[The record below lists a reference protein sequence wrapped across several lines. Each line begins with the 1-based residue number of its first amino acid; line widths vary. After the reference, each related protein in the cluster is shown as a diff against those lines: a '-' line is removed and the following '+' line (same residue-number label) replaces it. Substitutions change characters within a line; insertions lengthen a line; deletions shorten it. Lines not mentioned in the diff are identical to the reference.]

1 MGVNV
6 LNRAR
11 RDRMRGTAFGGQ
23 EGFGFDSEAGV
34 CSRVLGWA
42 QVAEWLMAADC
53 KSAGLRPT
61 EVRTL
66 PCAPEF
72 ARSGMS
78 WQEKAEVESASQN
91 NDGPDS
97 ASAKLGTEPGAELER
112 KARIAFGLYLVLAGL
127 AWFTLDGSV
136 LVYGRPVEIRLVPL
150 IVLGGLAARTLLAL
164 KAEKI
169 RRSSSQDREEVL
181 KG

>member
-1 MGVNV
+1 
-6 LNRAR
+6 
-11 RDRMRGTAFGGQ
+11 
-23 EGFGFDSEAGV
+23 
-34 CSRVLGWA
+34 
-42 QVAEWLMAADC
+42 MAADC

-72 ARSGMS
+72 ERYGMG
-78 WQEKAEVESASQN
+78 WQEKAESAAASRKDEGSGSSSMGLSAESV
-91 NDGPDS
+91 
-97 ASAKLGTEPGAELER
+97 AKLKR
-112 KARIAFGLYLVLAGL
+112 KARIAFGLYLVLGVV
-127 AWFTLDGSV
+127 AWFTLDGTV

-150 IVLGGLAARTLLAL
+150 IVLGGLAARTLLAV

-169 RRSSSQDREEVL
+169 RRASSQDRGKESL